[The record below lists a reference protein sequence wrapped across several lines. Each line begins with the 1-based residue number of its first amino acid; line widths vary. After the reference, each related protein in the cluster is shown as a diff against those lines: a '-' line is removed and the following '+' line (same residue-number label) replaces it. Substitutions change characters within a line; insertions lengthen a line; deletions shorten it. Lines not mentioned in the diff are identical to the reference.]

1 MKNFVMGLVIGII
14 FGIIFTI
21 FNIRVDGVNELDNG
35 IVTLKIWG
43 NYYDYEYITK

>member
-1 MKNFVMGLVIGII
+1 MRNFLTGLVLGII

-21 FNIRVDGVNELDNG
+21 FNIRVADVNEKDNG
-35 IVTLKIWG
+35 IVTLKIWK